1 MLTKNNSIVDSTNY
15 STAALEE
22 LESGLLSEN
31 TSLIRRPGS
40 EVHASI
46 RYDPAYFSLPI
57 NQLPVIA
64 PVNNSAT
71 DSVQPL
77 NSLPLLSSNPNA
89 TAKIFLDFDGS
100 VTSGTAW
107 NFLYNNGSD
116 FITPAYSLDTDTSSF
131 STTEL
136 DAITEIWQR
145 VAEDFAPFNV
155 DITTIEPANFSAT
168 EALRVVIGGSSQDW
182 YGSAAGGLAFVD
194 SWRWDGD
201 TPVFVFEDNLAN
213 GDPKATAEASSH
225 EVGHAL
231 GLEHQSTY
239 DAAGN
244 KTNEYNPGSG
254 IGETGWAPIM
264 GVSYNQELTTW
275 HSGPNS
281 SGGNNFQDDMSII
294 ASTENGFGYRIDDHG
309 NTNATATVLSSPNF
323 SSSGIIEQMSDVDVF
338 AFTTNGGTLNLNL
351 DIAQVGPN
359 LDLVAELWDSDGNL
373 LATDNPIDQLTAS
386 INTSVAAG
394 TYYLHVKSNGEYGR
408 VGTYT
413 LSNSIIPQSSSFTG
427 DNFDSGIDN
436 SQWSDI
442 GNGSVSTNFG
452 GSGNSLYFSGG
463 SIADSSRYAVTNA
476 IDFSNGGSISFDLIF
491 GNSSNGGENADPG
504 EDVVLEYS
512 LDTGSNWNTINT
524 YDTEAYTSW
533 TTITEAIPLAAQT
546 SDITLRWRQETHSG
560 SNFDNWGLDN
570 IVADTNNAQIQGI
583 VWDDQNSDGIQDIGE
598 LGLANWTVYLDQ
610 NQNGELDA
618 GETSTTTDA
627 NGNYLFSGLAGGTYY
642 VAQVVQSGWERT
654 HPSST
659 ISTANLLPTEALPVF
674 TTNSDIPIYTLGEIV
689 PTSGNDITPQSNDSG
704 SLVNIDDFR
713 ADTRF
718 AGIDGSGFATVI
730 LDSGIDLD
738 HAFFGPDSDNNGIAD
753 RIVYS
758 YDFADGDTDASDVSG
773 HGSNVSS
780 IVASSDSTY
789 TGMAPGADIIHLK
802 VFEDSG
808 AGNFSYVEQALQ
820 WVINNAATYNIA
832 SVNMSLGDSGN
843 YNTPQALYG
852 IADEMAALAALD
864 IAVVSAAGNDFASF
878 NSVQGVSYPA
888 ADPNSLA
895 VGAVYDSNVGSFS
908 YNSGAIAFSSDADQ
922 ITPFSQRHQDLTD
935 IFAPGAPI
943 TGAGPNGGTV
953 TQHGTSQAAP
963 HIAGIA
969 VLAQQLAVQ
978 ELGRRLTVTELSDL
992 LNSTGV
998 TINDGDDEDDNTI
1011 NTGLDFQRV
1020 DVLALGEAILNLAGS
1035 NSDTYTVN
1043 LNPGETVGDINFS
1056 NQQIPIVSAGFEAGD
1071 FTNWNVIGDTNIETA
1086 AVDSNPTEGTYE
1098 ALVTTGSNA
1107 VSDADLEAFLGL
1119 NPGDLD
1125 ALGNGDAIAGSA
1137 IQSTSITVAAGDQ
1150 LSFDWNFLTN
1160 EDISTGNNDF
1170 GFVSITSEYLGEL
1183 ADTTS
1188 EFSSLASASFGLETG
1203 YRTFTHE
1210 FTTAGTF
1217 TVGIG
1222 VVDVVNNSVD
1232 SALLVDSFVISS

>member
-1 MLTKNNSIVDSTNY
+1 MLTNNSHSTVDSTNY
-15 STAALEE
+15 STVALEE
-22 LESGLLSEN
+22 LRSESLAN
-31 TSLIRRPGS
+31 HTPLIRLQGS

-46 RYDPAYFSLPI
+46 CCCSTCSNLPI
-57 NQLPVIA
+57 NQQPVIA
-64 PVNNSAT
+64 PITS
-71 DSVQPL
+71 SIPPL

-89 TAKIFLDFDGS
+89 TAKIFLDFDGN
-100 VTSGTAW
+100 VTSGTVW
-107 NFLYNNGSD
+107 NSFYSNGND
-116 FITPAYSLDTDTSSF
+116 LITPPYSLDTDTSSF

-136 DAITEIWQR
+136 ETITEIWQR

-155 DITTIEPANFSAT
+155 DITTIEPSDFSAT
-168 EALRVVIGGSSQDW
+168 EAIRVVIGGSSQDW
-182 YGSAAGGLAFVD
+182 YDFAAGGLAFVD

-213 GDPKATAEASSH
+213 GDPKFTAEASSH
-225 EVGHAL
+225 EIGHAL

-239 DAAGN
+239 DANGN

-254 IGETGWAPIM
+254 SGETGWAPIM
-264 GVSYNQELTTW
+264 GVGYNQNLTTW
-275 HSGPNS
+275 HNGPNTI
-281 SGGNNFQDDMSII
+281 GANNFQDDMSII
-294 ASTENGFGYRIDDHG
+294 ASIENGFGYRSDDHG
-309 NTNATATVLSSPNF
+309 NTNATATVLSSPSF

-351 DIAQVGPN
+351 DLAQVGPN

-373 LATDNPIDQLTAS
+373 LATDDPIDQLDAA
-386 INTSVAAG
+386 INISVAAG

-413 LSNSIIPQSSSFTG
+413 ISNNIIPQNNTFTG
-427 DNFDSGIDN
+427 DNFDSGIDD

-442 GNGSVSTNFG
+442 SNSLVNTNFG

-463 SIADSSRYAVTNA
+463 SVGDSSRYAITNA

-491 GNSSNGGENADPG
+491 GNDSNGGENADLG

-512 LDTGSNWNTINT
+512 LNAGSTWSTINT
-524 YDTEAYTSW
+524 YGTEVYTSW

-546 SDITLRWRQETHSG
+546 NNTTLRWRQVTHSG
-560 SNFDNWGLDN
+560 SNYDNWGLDN
-570 IVADTNNAQIQGI
+570 IVADANNGQIQGT
-583 VWDDQNSDGIQDIGE
+583 VWDDQNGDGIQDIGE

-610 NQNGELDA
+610 NQNGELDV
-618 GETSTTTDA
+618 GETATTTDT
-627 NGNYLFSGLAGGTYY
+627 NGNYLFSGLAGDTYY
-642 VAQVVQSGWERT
+642 VAQVVQNNWQLTYPSGNN
-654 HPSST
+654 
-659 ISTANLLPTEALPVF
+659 STATIGPANSLPII
-674 TTNSDIPIYTLGEIV
+674 TTTDSDIPIYTYGEV
-689 PTSGNDITPQSNDSG
+689 VATSDNVITPQTNDSG
-704 SLVNIDDFR
+704 SLINIDDFR
-713 ADTRF
+713 ADARF

-730 LDSGIDLD
+730 LDTGIDLD
-738 HAFFGPDSDNNGIAD
+738 HAFFGPDSDNDGIAD

-758 YDFADGDTDASDVSG
+758 YDFADGDTNASDLSG

-802 VFEDSG
+802 VFEDGG

-843 YNTPQALYG
+843 YDTPQALYG
-852 IADEMAALAALD
+852 IADEMAALATLD
-864 IAVVSAAGNDFASF
+864 IAVVSAAGNDFFSF

-888 ADPNSLA
+888 ADSNSLT
-895 VGAVYDSNVGSFS
+895 VGAVYDSSVGSFN
-908 YNSGAIAFSSDADQ
+908 YGDGATAFSTGADQ
-922 ITPFSQRHQDLTD
+922 LTPFSQRHQNLTN

-943 TGAGPNGGTV
+943 TGAGPYGGTV

-969 VLAQQLAVQ
+969 VLAQQLAQQ

-992 LNSTGV
+992 LHSTGV
-998 TINDGDDEDDNTI
+998 TINDGDNEDDNTI

-1020 DVLALGEAILNLAGS
+1020 DVLALGEAILNLADG
-1035 NSDTYTVN
+1035 NSGTYAVS
-1043 LNPGETVGDINFS
+1043 LDPGETVEDIDFG
-1056 NQQIPIVSAGFEAGD
+1056 NQQIPIVNAGFETGD
-1071 FTNWNVIGDTNIETA
+1071 FTNWNIIGDISIETA
-1086 AVDSNPTEGTYE
+1086 AIGSNPTEGTYQ
-1098 ALVTTGSNA
+1098 ALVTTGNNT
-1107 VSDADLEAFLGL
+1107 VSDAELEAFLGL
-1119 NPGDLD
+1119 NSGDLD

-1137 IQSTSITVAAGDQ
+1137 MQLTPITVAAGDQ

-1160 EDISTGNNDF
+1160 ENISIGNNDF
-1170 GFVSITSEYLGEL
+1170 GFVSITSEDLGEL
-1183 ADTTS
+1183 ADITN
-1188 EFSSLASASFGLETG
+1188 EFSSFAGSFGLETG
-1203 YRTFTHE
+1203 SGTFTHE

-1217 TVGIG
+1217 MVGIG
-1222 VVDVVNNSVD
+1222 VVDMVNDGVD
-1232 SALLVDSFVISS
+1232 SALLVDNLVISS